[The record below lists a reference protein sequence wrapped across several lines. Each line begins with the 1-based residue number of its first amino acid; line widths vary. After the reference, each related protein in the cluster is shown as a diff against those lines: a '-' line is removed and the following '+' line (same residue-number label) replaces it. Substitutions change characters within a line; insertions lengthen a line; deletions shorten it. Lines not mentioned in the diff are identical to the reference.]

1 MIIKSFKSF
10 KGEHCES
17 TATGAL
23 LRNVGIELTEP
34 MIFGLGE
41 GLGFIYWNMKTM
53 DMPFLG
59 GRIKP
64 DLLTVNLCRNLNLKL
79 EVRETTSVKKAW
91 DNVKEFIDKDI
102 PAGIKLDC
110 YYLDYFTQK
119 FHFAAHYAT
128 LYGYDNKYVY
138 LNDTAQQGH
147 ECKATKKNFEL
158 ARNEKGPMS
167 SRNRSYTISNIDNSY
182 DINKA
187 IIESIINN
195 AEDYLNPPITNIG
208 YKGIRK
214 TASEIKKWFLR
225 TENKKEDFQITAM
238 LMEKAGTGGALFRNL
253 YRDFLYEA
261 SDITGN
267 MFIRNASEA
276 FKGIACAWS
285 EVSKLLNLAGEKED
299 ITYINEASNLLIEI
313 SEKEKEAFQKLHE
326 GL

>member
-1 MIIKSFKSF
+1 
-10 KGEHCES
+10 
-17 TATGAL
+17 
-23 LRNVGIELTEP
+23 
-34 MIFGLGE
+34 
-41 GLGFIYWNMKTM
+41 
-53 DMPFLG
+53 
-59 GRIKP
+59 
-64 DLLTVNLCRNLNLKL
+64 
-79 EVRETTSVKKAW
+79 
-91 DNVKEFIDKDI
+91 
-102 PAGIKLDC
+102 
-110 YYLDYFTQK
+110 
-119 FHFAAHYAT
+119 
-128 LYGYDNKYVY
+128 
-138 LNDTAQQGH
+138 
-147 ECKATKKNFEL
+147 
-158 ARNEKGPMS
+158 MS